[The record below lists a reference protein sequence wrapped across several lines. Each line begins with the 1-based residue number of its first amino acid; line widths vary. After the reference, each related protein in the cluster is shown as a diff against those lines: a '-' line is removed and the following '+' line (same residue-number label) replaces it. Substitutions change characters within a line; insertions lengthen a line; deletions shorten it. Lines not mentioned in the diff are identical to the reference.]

1 MIPRRHRPAPPL
13 SSARSTLSR
22 SGRCFPSSGSRT
34 TVTSGRLWED
44 PAVKAFLPWLAVLAV
59 VLLLSAL
66 RQRALAT
73 VVSLGW
79 LAWCVWTWFRP
90 TRRNSRPG

>member
-1 MIPRRHRPAPPL
+1 
-13 SSARSTLSR
+13 
-22 SGRCFPSSGSRT
+22 
-34 TVTSGRLWED
+34 
-44 PAVKAFLPWLAVLAV
+44 VKAFLPWLAVLAV

>member
-1 MIPRRHRPAPPL
+1 MNTVQRHRCSRPVGAV
-13 SSARSTLSR
+13 AIRTLFWSPDNR
-22 SGRCFPSSGSRT
+22 M
-34 TVTSGRLWED
+34 TVASGRLWED

-73 VVSLGW
+73 AVSLGW